1 MTIEE
6 IEYFSNKQRVI
17 MENTA
22 AEIDMLSKLLI
33 EYCYRYN
40 LNVKKQNI
48 FFEPGNVKAGF
59 KFDDK
64 TLMYIKVKKTESGM
78 FEYSLSYDDLNDDTA
93 YSVWNIYTGR
103 SLKQFQEAFEEFIK
117 RRKQ

>member
-6 IEYFSNKQRVI
+6 IEYFSNKQRVV

-40 LNVKKQNI
+40 LDIKKQNI
-48 FFEPGNVKAGF
+48 FFEPGNVKVEF
-59 KFDDK
+59 KFDEK
-64 TLMYIKVKKTESGM
+64 TLMYIKIKKTESGM
-78 FEYSLSYDDLNDDTA
+78 FEYALSYDNLDNKTPK
-93 YSVWNIYTGR
+93 WNVYICR
-103 SLKQFQEAFEEFIK
+103 SLRQFQEVFEDFVK
-117 RRKQ
+117 RRK

>member
-22 AEIDMLSKLLI
+22 AEIDMLSKILI

-40 LNVKKQNI
+40 LDIKKQNI

-59 KFDDK
+59 KFDEK
-64 TLMYIKVKKTESGM
+64 TFMCIKVEKTEIDGR

-93 YSVWNIYTGR
+93 YSDWYIYTGR
-103 SLKQFQEAFEEFIK
+103 NLKQFQEAFEEFVK
-117 RRKQ
+117 RRK

>member
-1 MTIEE
+1 MTIKE
-6 IEYFSNKQRVI
+6 IENYTSKQVVK

-33 EYCYRYN
+33 QYCYRYN
-40 LNVKKQNI
+40 LNIEKQNI
-48 FFEPGNVKAGF
+48 FFEPGDVKAGF

-64 TLMYIKVKKTESGM
+64 TLMYIKIKKTESGM
-78 FEYSLSYDDLNDDTA
+78 FEYSISYDNLNDKTPK
-93 YSVWNIYTGR
+93 WNTYICR
-103 SLKQFQEAFEEFIK
+103 SLRQFQEAFKEFIK

>member
-6 IEYFSNKQRVI
+6 IEYFLNKQRVI

-33 EYCYRYN
+33 EYCHRYN
-40 LNVKKQNI
+40 LDIKKQNI

-64 TLMYIKVKKTESGM
+64 TLMYIKIKKTESGM
-78 FEYSLSYDDLNDDTA
+78 FEYSLSYDYLD
-93 YSVWNIYTGR
+93 YHSSQYEWRVYIGR
-103 SLKQFQEAFEEFIK
+103 NLKQFQEAFEEFVK
-117 RRKQ
+117 RRK